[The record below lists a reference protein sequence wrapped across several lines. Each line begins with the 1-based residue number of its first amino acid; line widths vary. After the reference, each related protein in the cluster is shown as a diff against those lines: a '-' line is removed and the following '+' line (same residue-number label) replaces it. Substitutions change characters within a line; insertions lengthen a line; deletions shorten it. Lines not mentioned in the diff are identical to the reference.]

1 MQEGVKDQETGP
13 LITSWRIPVKPLTRR
28 VESLP
33 WHYLPVK
40 HANDGNTAFRAVFIP
55 VQTMQLLAACFGSQ
69 SHIITWL
76 HNILQSKAECS
87 NAHFL
92 HSNPYLTRSCTML
105 LEKAIQKAK
114 ESIPK
119 PISSLIIDS
128 VND

>member
-13 LITSWRIPVKPLTRR
+13 LINSWRIPVKPLTRR

-33 WHYLPVK
+33 WHYLPIK
-40 HANDGNTAFRAVFIP
+40 CANDGNTVFRALFHPSANHAAAGCLFWESV
-55 VQTMQLLAACFGSQ
+55 THYYLATQHFEEQ
-69 SHIITWL
+69 SRMLQCPLSPLKPLSDQKL
-76 HNILQSKAECS
+76 H
-87 NAHFL
+87 
-92 HSNPYLTRSCTML
+92 ML

-114 ESIPK
+114 ESISK